1 MIPKIEHIDS
11 FIQIA
16 GAGVAALLLRW
27 GSQAIRRKQTEPVAL
42 SSQNI
47 AWAKEMMTRLENEN
61 RDLKNRMDALENEV
75 DAWRTKWEE
84 CERRHVIVEIN
95 LKRLLEER
103 SHGKTEAT
111 T

>member
-27 GSQAIRRKQTEPVAL
+27 GSQAIRRRQTEPVRL

-47 AWAKEMMTRLENEN
+47 AWAQDIMTRMEAEVK
-61 RDLKNRMDALENEV
+61 DLKARIDELENEV

-84 CERRHVIVEIN
+84 CERRVVEIN

-103 SHGKTEAT
+103 SHGKTET
-111 T
+111 TT

>member
-27 GSQAIRRKQTEPVAL
+27 GSQAIRRRQTEPVTL

-47 AWAKEMMTRLENEN
+47 AWAKDIMTRMEAEIK
-61 RDLKNRMDALENEV
+61 DLKARIDELENEV

-84 CERRHVIVEIN
+84 CERRVVEIN
-95 LKRLLEER
+95 LKRLLEEH
-103 SHGKTEAT
+103 SHGKTET
-111 T
+111 TT

>member
-27 GSQAIRRKQTEPVAL
+27 GSQAIRRRQTEPVTL

-47 AWAKEMMTRLENEN
+47 AWAQDIMTRMEAEVK
-61 RDLKNRMDALENEV
+61 DLKVRIDELENEV

-84 CERRHVIVEIN
+84 CERRHVVVEIN

-103 SHGKTEAT
+103 SHGKTEAST
-111 T
+111 